1 MSIIGVRSMYFQQKD
16 NLITYYEVATMI
28 QQYLLFN
35 GTPTSPPTHTHASI
49 ENLIPH
55 THTHPPLRRLLEYI
69 QWPFAYKIKKYTI
82 ARGKHYWE
90 MLTYTYAVL
99 PYKEVVLK
107 SNKIVHLLIADFWSN
122 QCRFVFLRFYFRF
135 KSSFIARIS
144 CWFSLY

>member
-35 GTPTSPPTHTHASI
+35 GTPPSPP
-49 ENLIPH
+49 PH
-55 THTHPPLRRLLEYI
+55 THTCIYRKSHIPPSPLRRLLEYI